1 MRLTVRANA
10 LLVIGAIAG
19 WSAIFF
25 LGRASVNLAQ
35 GELRC
40 ESPGAVII
48 NIEGD
53 DYGVN
58 AIGAWRY
65 PPLQRLWNST
75 TYPETNIDRIIDQ
88 GLTLCDWQ
96 SVTQSDR
103 YAQR

>member
-1 MRLTVRANA
+1 MRARIRIIT
-10 LLVIGAIAG
+10 LLVIGVIVVWLAVLVWDRSSI
-19 WSAIFF
+19 
-25 LGRASVNLAQ
+25 NLAQ

-48 NIEGD
+48 NVGGS

-65 PPLQRLWNST
+65 PPIQRIWNST

-88 GLTLCDWQ
+88 GLTLCE
-96 SVTQSDR
+96 SVSQAGL